1 MNTLFRTIL
10 CLSFVCE
17 IALSFNV
24 AEAQVQVR
32 EQAHSVM
39 TDSLKQEVKVE
50 RLIETSNAW
59 DGSSLPAYPQTQPV
73 ITINKYTF
81 PPHSVTNLHFHK
93 IINCGVILSGTLTVV
108 GEDGTSK
115 SFHAGDP
122 IVETVGTIHH
132 GENRGDEDVVVLM
145 FYAGDGITP
154 LSFPADNQSK

>member
-10 CLSFVCE
+10 SLTFVCE

-108 GEDGTSK
+108 SEDGTSK

>member
-1 MNTLFRTIL
+1 MNISFQSVF
-10 CLSFVCE
+10 CLTFVCG
-17 IALSFNV
+17 ISLSFNM
-24 AEAQVQVR
+24 AEAQVR

-39 TDSLKQEVKVE
+39 ADSLKQDVKVE

-108 GEDGTSK
+108 SEDGTSK

-154 LSFPADNQSK
+154 LSFPDDNQSK

>member
-1 MNTLFRTIL
+1 MKISFQSVFSLT
-10 CLSFVCE
+10 FVCG

-24 AEAQVQVR
+24 AEAQAQVR

-50 RLIETSNAW
+50 RLIETSKAW

-73 ITINKYTF
+73 VTINKYTF

-108 GEDGTSK
+108 NEDGTSK

-154 LSFPADNQSK
+154 LSFQVDNQSK

>member
-1 MNTLFRTIL
+1 MNTLFRTIVSL
-10 CLSFVCE
+10 TFVCE

>member
-1 MNTLFRTIL
+1 MNTLFRTIVSL
-10 CLSFVCE
+10 TFVCE

-154 LSFPADNQSK
+154 LSFPANNQSK

>member
-10 CLSFVCE
+10 SLTFICE

-50 RLIETSNAW
+50 RLIETYNAW

-154 LSFPADNQSK
+154 LSFPVDHQSK

>member
-1 MNTLFRTIL
+1 MNISFQSVFSLI
-10 CLSFVCE
+10 FVCG
-17 IALSFNV
+17 ISLSFNV

-39 TDSLKQEVKVE
+39 ADSLKQEVKIE

-115 SFHAGDP
+115 FFHAGDP

>member
-1 MNTLFRTIL
+1 MNI
-10 CLSFVCE
+10 SFQSVFSLTFGV

-39 TDSLKQEVKVE
+39 ADSLKQEVKVE

-73 ITINKYTF
+73 ITINKYIF

-108 GEDGTSK
+108 SEDGTSK
-115 SFHAGDP
+115 FFHAGDP
-122 IVETVGTIHH
+122 IVETLGTIHH

-145 FYAGDGITP
+145 FYAGDGVTP
-154 LSFPADNQSK
+154 LSFPVDNQSK

>member
-10 CLSFVCE
+10 SLTFICE

-108 GEDGTSK
+108 SEDGTSK

-154 LSFPADNQSK
+154 LSFPANNQSK

>member
-10 CLSFVCE
+10 SLTFVCE

>member
-1 MNTLFRTIL
+1 MKISLQSVFSLT
-10 CLSFVCE
+10 FVCG

-24 AEAQVQVR
+24 AEAQAQVR
-32 EQAHSVM
+32 EQVHSVM

-59 DGSSLPAYPQTQPV
+59 DGSSLPAYPQAQPV
-73 ITINKYTF
+73 VTINKYTF

-108 GEDGTSK
+108 NEDGTSK

-132 GENRGDEDVVVLM
+132 GENRGEEDVVVLM

-154 LSFPADNQSK
+154 LSFQVDNQSK

>member
-10 CLSFVCE
+10 SLTFICE

-50 RLIETSNAW
+50 KLIETSNAW

>member
-1 MNTLFRTIL
+1 MNTLFRAIVSLT
-10 CLSFVCE
+10 FVCE

>member
-10 CLSFVCE
+10 SLTFICE

-154 LSFPADNQSK
+154 LSFPANNQSK

>member
-1 MNTLFRTIL
+1 MNISFRSVFSLT
-10 CLSFVCE
+10 FVCG

-24 AEAQVQVR
+24 AEAQTQVK

-50 RLIETSNAW
+50 RLIVTSNAW

-93 IINCGVILSGTLTVV
+93 IINCGVVLSGTLTIVCK
-108 GEDGTSK
+108 DGSFHD
-115 SFHAGDP
+115 FHAGEP
-122 IVETVGTIHH
+122 LVETDGEVHH
-132 GENRGDEDVVVLM
+132 GENRSDVDAVVLM
-145 FYAGDGITP
+145 FYAGGGAMP
-154 LSFPADNQSK
+154 LSIPADK